1 MVISTTLV
9 TSLLARRDVTVTMT
23 YYVGGVPFMLVIPAG
38 FDLSALVKTDGSIDF
53 EDLARVLGS
62 VRLN

>member
-1 MVISTTLV
+1 
-9 TSLLARRDVTVTMT
+9 MT

-38 FDLSALVKTDGSIDF
+38 FDLSALVKADGSIDF